1 MYRKIDVYEN
11 MNEIMKRLKTG
22 ILLTTKKDG
31 KVNTMTIAWGAI
43 GIEWNKLV
51 FMALVRQSRHTHGM
65 MEGEFTVNI
74 PIDDS
79 AKKALSYC
87 GTKSGRD
94 TDKIA
99 DMGLTLIDGQEVD
112 VPAIKELPM
121 TLECRIIYEQN
132 QDEKAIPDS
141 IKKSIYP
148 NSDYHTVFFGEIVA
162 AYVIE

>member
-1 MYRKIDVYEN
+1 MHRKIDLYEN
-11 MNEIMKRLKTG
+11 MNEIMKQLKKG

-31 KVNTMTIAWGAI
+31 QVNTMTIAWGAI
-43 GIEWNKLV
+43 GIEWNKTV
-51 FMALVRQSRHTHGM
+51 FMALVRQSRHTHDM

-74 PIDDS
+74 PVDDS

-99 DMGLTLIDGQEVD
+99 DMGLTLVEGQEVD

-121 TLECRIIYEQN
+121 TLECRIIYEQK
-132 QDEKAIPDS
+132 QDENLIPDS
-141 IKKSIYP
+141 IKKSMYP
-148 NSDYHTVFFGEIVA
+148 NSDFHTVFFGEIVA